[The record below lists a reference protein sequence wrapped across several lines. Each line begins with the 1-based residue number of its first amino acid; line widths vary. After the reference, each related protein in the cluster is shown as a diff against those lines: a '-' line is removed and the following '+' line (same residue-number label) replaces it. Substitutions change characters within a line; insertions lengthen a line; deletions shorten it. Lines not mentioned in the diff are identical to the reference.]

1 MFIAVLET
9 EAIANCRASVG
20 ILLDETIV
28 GQHPWVDDSQQE
40 MERLKKQKEKAQKEF
55 EAQQGYNPFAQKE
68 KGGMNEE

>member
-1 MFIAVLET
+1 M
-9 EAIANCRASVG
+9 
-20 ILLDETIV
+20 

-40 MERLKKQKEKAQKEF
+40 MERLKKQKENAQKEF

>member
-1 MFIAVLET
+1 M
-9 EAIANCRASVG
+9 
-20 ILLDETIV
+20 